1 MNVDRSVYIPS
12 AVVLLAGLWLLASP
26 WILGEVPNVQP
37 GVLSVVVSG
46 LLIALLAAG
55 NLWATVGSRG
65 SRVLGWIIAALG
77 AWVTAAPFVF
87 GYAGNTPWTWSSVI
101 SGVIVAALGVVDA
114 TTRALASVEP
124 SLRERVHGPWVGG
137 QHYPAFAFEWEDHPL
152 WALGLA
158 ERSGSGRAAADGQF
172 RGVGPRNW
180 RRQDEQILAD
190 VCERMAAHPR
200 LDARDIDVV
209 VASGEVKLEG
219 VVPSRV
225 ARRLAEA
232 IADTVNGVRDVDN
245 QLRVRESRGEVRR
258 AA

>member
-1 MNVDRSVYIPS
+1 MNGDRSAYIPS
-12 AVVLLAGLWLLASP
+12 AVVLLVGLWLIASP
-26 WILGEVPNVQP
+26 WILGEASIVQP
-37 GVLSVVVSG
+37 GVLSVIVSG

-55 NLWATVGSRG
+55 NLWAAVG

-77 AWVTAAPFVF
+77 AWVTAAPFGF
-87 GYAGNTPWTWSSVI
+87 GYASNTPWTRSSVI
-101 SGVIVAALGVVDA
+101 SGVIVAALGIVDA
-114 TTRALASVEP
+114 TTRALAAVEP
-124 SLRERVHGPWVGG
+124 PLRESVHGPWVAGRY
-137 QHYPAFAFEWEDHPL
+137 YPGFAFEWEDHPL

-158 ERSGSGRAAADGQF
+158 ERSGSGRAAADGEF

-200 LDARDIDVV
+200 LDAREIDVV

-219 VVPSRV
+219 VVPSRA

-245 QLRVRESRGEVRR
+245 QLRVRESRGEVHR

>member
-12 AVVLLAGLWLLASP
+12 AVVLLVGLWLIASP
-26 WILGEVPNVQP
+26 WILGEAPIFQP
-37 GVLSVVVSG
+37 GVLSVIVSG
-46 LLIALLAAG
+46 LVIALLAAG
-55 NLWATVGSRG
+55 NLWAAVG
-65 SRVLGWIIAALG
+65 SRVLSWIIAALG

-87 GYAGNTPWTWSSVI
+87 GYASSTPWTWSSVI

-124 SLRERVHGPWVGG
+124 QLRERVHGPWVGG
-137 QHYPAFAFEWEDHPL
+137 RYYPGFAFEWEDHPL

-158 ERSGSGRAAADGQF
+158 ERSGSGRAAADGEF

-180 RRQDEQILAD
+180 HRQDEEILAD
-190 VCERMAAHPR
+190 VYERMAAHPR
-200 LDARDIDVV
+200 LDAREIDVV
-209 VASGEVKLEG
+209 VARGEVKLEG
-219 VVPSRV
+219 VVPSRA